1 MYVEENKNKN
11 IALEGQFLIIHFCWI
26 PMQLCYNFFIFKHS
40 LMIMAVFGLRV
51 GLMLVLVFMS
61 GAATCER
68 KKIRKEVSK
77 KDG

>member
-1 MYVEENKNKN
+1 
-11 IALEGQFLIIHFCWI
+11 
-26 PMQLCYNFFIFKHS
+26 
-40 LMIMAVFGLRV
+40 MIMAVFGLRV